1 MVTFENVLYEMNE
14 LYKERNSEY
23 GNSFSNLYEEIG
35 PVGAISQMYHKM
47 SRLVNDCKSGK
58 IKEDSLIDLA
68 NYTVMMLVEVR
79 NRKRFCVPLPYL
91 RSNGGQQLYLT
102 QIGIEW
108 RACQKNPTLQQSW
121 KEVSE
126 IPEEY
131 RKYAV
136 IANEC

>member
-68 NYTVMMLVEVR
+68 NYTIMTLVEVKNR
-79 NRKRFCVPLPYL
+79 NQFCVPLPRL
-91 RSNGGQQLYLT
+91 SSKDRQQLYLT
-102 QIGIEW
+102 QFNDDW
-108 RACQKNPTLQQSW
+108 RACQKNPTLKQSW
-121 KEVSE
+121 RKIAE

-131 RKYAV
+131 REYAV
-136 IANEC
+136 IANEY

>member
-68 NYTVMMLVEVR
+68 NYTAMMLVEVR
-79 NRKRFCVPLPYL
+79 NHKRFCVPLPHL
-91 RSNGGQQLYLT
+91 KSGEGQPLYLT
-102 QIGIEW
+102 QSNDDW
-108 RACQKNPTLQQSW
+108 KACQKNPTLTQSW
-121 KEVSE
+121 REIAE

-136 IANEC
+136 IANEY